1 MAYIFK
7 SFVYLSSLKIS
18 LQKAV
23 ILMVWI
29 NNCILEFHCCSC
41 FTRGSPVSWA
51 CFGYNSIYVATGLL
65 SVFKSDSKT
74 LGLQGAVRRLFAYR
88 KCNFFLGKQIPD
100 SMKIRVKKKQGQ
112 KQIIPWKRTIFSNK
126 KDLHKGQLQ
135 PENGKPLY
143 MKNSCPNFKP
153 HASLL
158 SYSTDC
164 LGITVF
170 VSNNYFI

>member
-112 KQIIPWKRTIFSNK
+112 NDRKVQDRGESNAISFKVKLWETSQYQITS
-126 KDLHKGQLQ
+126 
-135 PENGKPLY
+135 
-143 MKNSCPNFKP
+143 FK
-153 HASLL
+153 SLL
-158 SYSTDC
+158 QFSRDKED
-164 LGITVF
+164 I
-170 VSNNYFI
+170 

>member
-1 MAYIFK
+1 LEIIKNQWSRIKMAYIFK

-41 FTRGSPVSWA
+41 FTHGSPVSWA

-88 KCNFFLGKQIPD
+88 KCNFFFKENRFQTVWKSGSRRNKDKMIEKY
-100 SMKIRVKKKQGQ
+100 KIGG
-112 KQIIPWKRTIFSNK
+112 IKR
-126 KDLHKGQLQ
+126 
-135 PENGKPLY
+135 
-143 MKNSCPNFKP
+143 
-153 HASLL
+153 
-158 SYSTDC
+158 
-164 LGITVF
+164 
-170 VSNNYFI
+170 YFF